1 MLLLMNPFT
10 LETIRNL
17 KISEHA
23 AIAMEQR
30 GISYAELAAGMM
42 SPERIY
48 ATREDHGFVS
58 NGLVFIVAGSNARAT
73 LVTVLLET
81 DSGRNEGWTDNDVWD
96 RPK

>member
-1 MLLLMNPFT
+1 MLLPMKPFT
-10 LETIRNL
+10 LATVRNL

-23 AIAMEQR
+23 ATAMELR
-30 GISYAELAAGMM
+30 GVSYAELAAGLMQ
-42 SPERIY
+42 PEEIY
-48 ATREDHGFVS
+48 PTRDDHGFVS
-58 NGLVFIVAGSNARAT
+58 NGLVFIVAGTNARAK